1 MAIKT
6 SAIHGSEQS
15 GTEEAEIRTAEATA
29 RFART
34 ATAIGSAAVR
44 AGVGKVKK
52 TLRERQERLA
62 TEPELQGNLYKGF
75 REAFISHGV
84 PEDLAAEAAADLVQN
99 KDATSSTAIA
109 EANRIVS
116 QGVNHQPTAN
126 EPSQLSNSE
135 ESGAEENQSSPSFA
149 EEQDEHID
157 RAEANSLPLNQGAGI
172 SSVEQPSESTKKVE
186 FEEPPSKMKWP
197 TLQKTAKAI
206 ADETGEKPASGK
218 KADVEPFVTD
228 YWQAQQEEKAVA
240 AKPVV
245 RTPVQSPASTLAKDY
260 SAGLAAAGVDNEIAV
275 KAGTALV
282 EGKDA
287 HSNVEIAQA
296 NSQVSEVPARS
307 RLQQMYY
314 DVLEKQKA
322 IDPELTELASKDL
335 AEGKGAHSSDHV
347 RVAHD
352 KILNRELTT
361 SGLDS
366 HRQNWSKYSRH
377 VTESDPSKRDRLI
390 GSAAMRD
397 GVSARDTKTMIR
409 WSSPIAAQINHQQGS
424 TAMVNYADSVVAQVK
439 AHSVTKQM
447 ATGKAIAPAKKGKGA
462 EIRTLL

>member
-1 MAIKT
+1 MAIRT

-29 RFART
+29 RLTRT

-84 PEDLAAEAAADLVQN
+84 PKDLAAEAAADLVQN
-99 KDATSSTAIA
+99 KDAANSTAIA

-116 QGVNHQPTAN
+116 QGANHQHTAG
-126 EPSQLSNSE
+126 EQSQVSDSE
-135 ESGAEENQSSPSFA
+135 ENDVGEEKPLSITA
-149 EEQDEHID
+149 KEHDEHIEN
-157 RAEANSLPLNQGAGI
+157 AETNSLPLNKGAVI
-172 SSVEQPSESTKKVE
+172 SSVEQSSTSTKKVE
-186 FEEPPSKMKWP
+186 FEEPPSKMNWP

-218 KADVEPFVTD
+218 KVDVEPFVTN
-228 YWQAQQEEKAVA
+228 YWKAQQEEKALA

-245 RTPVQSPASTLAKDY
+245 RTPVQSPTPTLAKDY
-260 SAGLAAAGVDNEIAV
+260 SAGLVAAGADSEIAA
-275 KAGTALV
+275 KAGKALV
-282 EGKDA
+282 EGEDA
-287 HSNVEIAQA
+287 HSSVEIAKA
-296 NSQVSEVPARS
+296 NSQVSEAPARS
-307 RLQQMYY
+307 KLQQMYY

-347 RVAHD
+347 RAAHD
-352 KILNRELTT
+352 KILNRELAR

-377 VTESDPSKRDRLI
+377 ITEPDPSKRDRLI

-397 GVSARDTKTMIR
+397 GISAKDTKTMIR
-409 WSSPIAAQINHQQGS
+409 WSSPIAAQINQQQGS
-424 TAMVNYADSVVAQVK
+424 TAMANYADSIVSQVK
-439 AHSVTKQM
+439 ARSVTKQM
-447 ATGKAIAPAKKGKGA
+447 ATGKAIAPVKKGKGA
-462 EIRTLL
+462 EI

>member
-6 SAIHGSEQS
+6 SAIQGSEQS
-15 GTEEAEIRTAEATA
+15 GTEEAEIRAAEATA

-34 ATAIGSAAVR
+34 ATAIGGAAVR

-62 TEPELQGNLYKGF
+62 AEPELQGNLYKDF

-84 PEDLAAEAAADLVQN
+84 PEELAAEAAADLVQN
-99 KDATSSTAIA
+99 KDATSSTAVA

-116 QGVNHQPTAN
+116 QGVNHQPTAS
-126 EPSQLSNSE
+126 EQPQLSDRE
-135 ESGAEENQSSPSFA
+135 EDDER
-149 EEQDEHID
+149 EEQTSSNLTEEHDEHD
-157 RAEANSLPLNQGAGI
+157 EEAKANPHPLNQETGI
-172 SSVEQPSESTKKVE
+172 SSVKQSSTPTKKVE
-186 FEEPPSKMKWP
+186 FEEPPSEMKWP

-228 YWQAQQEEKAVA
+228 YWQAQQAEKVLA

-245 RTPVQSPASTLAKDY
+245 RTPVQSPEPKLAKDY
-260 SAGLAAAGVDNEIAV
+260 SAGLAAAGADNEIAA
-275 KAGTALV
+275 KAGAALV
-282 EGKDA
+282 EGEDA
-287 HSNVEIAQA
+287 NSNVEIAKA

-314 DVLEKQKA
+314 DVLSKQKA
-322 IDPELTELASKDL
+322 IGPELTELASKDL
-335 AEGKGAHSSDHV
+335 AEGKGAHSSNHV
-347 RVAHD
+347 RAAHD
-352 KILNRELTT
+352 KILNHELTK

-377 VTESDPSKRDRLI
+377 IKEPDLNKRDRLI
-390 GSAAMRD
+390 GAVAIRD
-397 GVSARDTKTMIR
+397 GVSAKDTKAMIR
-409 WSSPIAAQINHQQGS
+409 WSSPVAAQVNQQQGS
-424 TAMVNYADSVVAQVK
+424 TAMANYADSIASQVK
-439 AHSVTKQM
+439 AYSVTKQM
-447 ATGKAIAPAKKGKGA
+447 ATGKAVAPVKKGKGV
-462 EIRTLL
+462 EI

>member
-34 ATAIGSAAVR
+34 ATAIGGAAVR

-62 TEPELQGNLYKGF
+62 TEPELQGNLFKDF

-84 PEDLAAEAAADLVQN
+84 PEDLAAEAAADLVKN

-116 QGVNHQPTAN
+116 QGVNQQPTDS
-126 EPSQLSNSE
+126 EQSQLSDSE
-135 ESGAEENQSSPSFA
+135 ESDPEEEKSSPSTT
-149 EEQDEHID
+149 EEYGEHIES
-157 RAEANSLPLNQGAGI
+157 AEANALPLNQGTGVH
-172 SSVEQPSESTKKVE
+172 SSVEQSSTSTKKVE
-186 FEEPPSKMKWP
+186 FEVPPSEMKWP

-206 ADETGEKPASGK
+206 AEETGEKPASGK

-228 YWQAQQEEKAVA
+228 YWQAQQAEKAVA

-245 RTPVQSPASTLAKDY
+245 RTPVQSPAPTLAKDY
-260 SAGLAAAGVDNEIAV
+260 SAGLAAAGADNEIAA

-282 EGKDA
+282 EGEDA
-287 HSNVEIAQA
+287 HSNVEIAEA

-335 AEGKGAHSSDHV
+335 AEGKGAHSSNHV
-347 RVAHD
+347 RAAHD
-352 KILNRELTT
+352 KILNRELAR

-377 VTESDPSKRDRLI
+377 ITEADPGKRDRLI

-397 GVSARDTKTMIR
+397 GVSAKDTKTMIR

-424 TAMVNYADSVVAQVK
+424 TAMVNYADSIVSQVK
-439 AHSVTKQM
+439 THSVAKQM

-462 EIRTLL
+462 EI